1 MKKKLQM
8 EIKQIGN
15 QLISFKDNFNS
26 TELKKIVANLHE
38 KLVVLEYIESQLDD
52 PKDFMKSESLDS
64 KSFREEN
71 WFTEPEPVPLREDR
85 EALIEPLMEK
95 IKDIVAQMPQEARK
109 VDEMLDEVL
118 PERKK
123 VKNDL
128 EDFASNY
135 QETPTFERKEA
146 DKSTELSA
154 SSKSNTKTES
164 QKPKSLNDKLN
175 QGLQIGLN
183 DRMAFI
189 KHLFDGKTDD
199 YSRVL
204 SQINGMSSFTQA
216 ETFIQNTV
224 KPDYKN
230 WKDKDDYTE
239 RFMSMVEKCFH

>member
-15 QLISFKDNFNS
+15 ELISLKDNFNS
-26 TELKKIVANLHE
+26 TELKILVANLHE
-38 KLVVLEYIESQLDD
+38 KLVVLEHIESQLDS
-52 PKDFMKSESLDS
+52 PIERTASESLDS

-128 EDFASNY
+128 DDFASNY
-135 QETPTFERKEA
+135 QEMPTFERKET
-146 DKSTELSA
+146 DKSAEPST
-154 SSKSNTKTES
+154 SSIKKPKTES

-204 SQINGMSSFTQA
+204 SQINSMSSFTQA
-216 ETFIQNTV
+216 ESFIQNTV

-230 WKDKDDYTE
+230 WKDKDVYIE
-239 RFMSMVEKCFH
+239 RFMSMVEKVFH